1 MRNNGSPDPVFKTDE
16 HSTYF
21 LTTLSAIVS
30 NQVSNQVKM
39 LVFNDLENIIAYTNE
54 VSDQVSKIILSSY
67 RRICKGYYNE
77 HRESSKV

>member
-1 MRNNGSPDPVFKTDE
+1 
-16 HSTYF
+16 
-21 LTTLSAIVS
+21 
-30 NQVSNQVKM
+30 M

-54 VSDQVSKIILSSY
+54 VSDQVSDQVSKIILSSY